1 MKDTGNNGRRKAI
14 ASTRKTL
21 VLLFCS
27 LMLIP
32 AGRMPVAREYRLD
45 GFICFHRSF
54 SQIEEDLDLYEVIE
68 LERIRVYIVGQR
80 KFFKWER
87 AAAYGSALQNYAT
100 NRNEIFVFGKRVGN
114 QIIVDQSILGH
125 ELNHLFNFSNPDVA
139 NPDELTDLGL

>member
-1 MKDTGNNGRRKAI
+1 MNSEGYIGHLRAFL
-14 ASTRKTL
+14 STRKTL

-32 AGRMPVAREYRLD
+32 ASCVPVATEYRLD
-45 GFICFHRSF
+45 GFQYFNRSF
-54 SQIEEDLDLYEVIE
+54 AQIEQDPDLYEMIE
-68 LERIRVYIVGQR
+68 LEKVRVYIVGQR

-87 AAAYGSALQNYAT
+87 AAAYGSPLQGYAT
-100 NRNEIFVFGKRVGN
+100 DRNEIFVFGKRVGN

-125 ELNHLFNFSNPDVA
+125 ELNHLLNFSNPNVA